1 MIKLIIFDLDGTLL
15 NTLDDLADAS
25 NLILTRH
32 GFPVHELD
40 EYRYFVGN
48 GIYKLMERAMP
59 PDAAKDTALV
69 SVLRDEMNTYY
80 SEHNN
85 EKTAPYPG
93 VIELIKTVRERGIKT
108 AVLSNKPHEFTLALC
123 EELLGGG
130 FELAL
135 GQREG
140 YPVKPDRRLTQE
152 IMETAGV
159 TAEET
164 LYLGD
169 SGVDMQTA
177 KNGGIF
183 AIGALW
189 GFRERD
195 ELLENG
201 ADALISTPC
210 EILGY
215 IK

>member
-1 MIKLIIFDLDGTLL
+1 MTKLIIFDLDGTLL
-15 NTLDDLADAS
+15 NTLDDLADAT

-32 GFPVHELD
+32 GFPIHECD
-40 EYRYFVGN
+40 KYRYFVGN

-59 PDAAKDTALV
+59 QDAAADTALV
-69 SVLRDEMNTYY
+69 SVLRDEMNAYY
-80 SEHNN
+80 GEHNN

-93 VIELIKTVRERGIKT
+93 VIELIKTLRERGIKT
-108 AVLSNKPHEFTLALC
+108 AVLSNKPHKFTLELC

-130 FELAL
+130 FTPAL

-140 YPVKPDRRLTQE
+140 YPSKPDRLLTSG
-152 IMETAGV
+152 IMEAAGV
-159 TAEET
+159 TAEEC

-201 ADALISTPC
+201 ADALISEPG
-210 EILGY
+210 EILSF